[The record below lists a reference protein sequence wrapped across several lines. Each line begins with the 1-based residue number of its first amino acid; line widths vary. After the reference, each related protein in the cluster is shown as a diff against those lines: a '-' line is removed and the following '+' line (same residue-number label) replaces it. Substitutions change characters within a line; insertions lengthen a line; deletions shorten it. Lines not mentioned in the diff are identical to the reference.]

1 MNGYTMQAIASHRI
15 DEAARRA
22 RYAHHHRFVAGAAR
36 RQRRVRW
43 QVPAIFQVAV
53 KEAR

>member
-22 RYAHHHRFVAGAAR
+22 RYAHHHRVVAGAAR
-36 RQRRVRW
+36 RQWRVRW